1 MNGGRRVDV
10 MSTWVKED
18 QAILHLEEHPRGQF
32 IETTQEI
39 ACTLTQEIEEEEEH
53 VVSLSEG
60 DDVEDETYRISPR
73 AGRRAAL
80 MMMKLWKRVMKR
92 MMLRRNPLG
101 KLKKRRGLGQGDCK
115 SQTKRKSSFPS
126 QANNKMASQSPKL

>member
-73 AGRRAAL
+73 AGRRAAFDDDEI
-80 MMMKLWKRVMKR
+80 MEEGDEEDDVEEEPIRQVEEEER
-92 MMLRRNPLG
+92 TGP
-101 KLKKRRGLGQGDCK
+101 RGLQIPNK
-115 SQTKRKSSFPS
+115 EEEFLSLTSQ
-126 QANNKMASQSPKL
+126 